1 MNFLDRYKYR
11 QNYLLSVFRKWRA
24 SLMKP
29 HLFLTFFRIGWIGFG
44 GLGSVLALIEQDLVK
59 RQQALTAAD
68 ITEAL
73 TYTKLLPG
81 STVVQVISYLG
92 WRLGGCGRFADATLA
107 YVVPS
112 FIVMLVLSVIYSQ
125 ITTLP
130 NVQSALRGLNAA
142 VVGLLFVT
150 AYRLGRLTIKNSLG
164 IALAAGAL
172 ALAVVAR
179 LPLVAIVVVAGAL
192 GIAAYVV
199 ERRSGK

>member
-1 MNFLDRYKYR
+1 
-11 QNYLLSVFRKWRA
+11 
-24 SLMKP
+24 MKP

-92 WRLGGCGRFADATLA
+92 WRLGGWGGSAAATLA
-107 YVVPS
+107 FVVPS

-142 VVGLLFVT
+142 VVGLLLVT